1 MTECASV
8 LGRYAGTGPV
18 ESNVL
23 ALLQDCAGGEFEA
36 SIAPRSPLGPRAVRV
51 QLREAPDAPS
61 PEAWKALASV
71 LKDQWWVDAVAPRA
85 QHVYLRVTTGALRTW
100 VAAGTGPVMGDEGR
114 GRSVR
119 VWLRERDPGS
129 LGGRRQAAV
138 GRSVAAL
145 LASRG
150 FETSVVTGRP
160 AAPDGGQLV
169 PVDLGEVD
177 VRHGPLRARHGGSV
191 NADDVL
197 EEVRGR
203 LASAPGVAGS
213 GDLHAEAMLA
223 FVLLRTQR
231 TRRVQL
237 ADETLER
244 EASAFASLLEARAI
258 AHTRAAEPDET
269 GLGPVAGDGSEPAV
283 RELATELDLLPGVA
297 ARAAETLE
305 PALLIRFI
313 RSVADRVQTAKTY
326 LPATDA
332 LWPAAGEAIDVAMSL
347 AGMEVPRG
355 TGLATSPA
363 GVEPEVPRP
372 WAGRPRPRAAA

>member
-1 MTECASV
+1 MTQEAAV
-8 LGRYAGTGPV
+8 LGRYVGTGPV
-18 ESNVL
+18 ESKVL
-23 ALLQDCAGGEFEA
+23 ALLQDCAGGEFET

-51 QLREAPDAPS
+51 QLRNAPAVPS
-61 PEAWKALASV
+61 PEAWQALASV
-71 LKDQWWVDAVAPRA
+71 LKDQWWVDAVTPRA
-85 QHVYLRVTTGALRTW
+85 QHVYVRVTTDALRKW
-100 VAAGTGPVMGDEGR
+100 VAAGSGPVAGDEGR

-150 FETSVVTGRP
+150 FETSVVVGVPP
-160 AAPDGGQLV
+160 APNGGQLV

-191 NADDVL
+191 NVDDVL
-197 EEVRGR
+197 GEIRGR
-203 LASAPGVAGS
+203 LASAPAVAGS
-213 GDLHAEAMLA
+213 GDLYAKALLA
-223 FVLLRTQR
+223 FVLLRTPR

-258 AHTRAAEPDET
+258 ASTRAAEPDGT

-283 RELATELDLLPGVA
+283 RELATELDLLPGAA
-297 ARAAETLE
+297 ARAAEALE
-305 PALLIRFI
+305 PALLIRFV

-326 LPATDA
+326 LPAADA
-332 LWPAAGEAIDVAMSL
+332 LWPAAGEAIDVALSL